1 MLDLMVDKGNRR
13 QVQIIILVEVVAEQ
27 LQTVKHP
34 PVIQQVEEM
43 EDTGSR

>member
-1 MLDLMVDKGNRR
+1 MLDLMVDKGNRE
-13 QVQIIILVEVVAEQ
+13 QVQIIIPAAVVAEQ

-34 PVIQQVEEM
+34 PVIHQVEEM

>member
-1 MLDLMVDKGNRR
+1 MLDLMVEQGKR
-13 QVQIIILVEVVAEQ
+13 QVEIIIQAAVAAVQ

-34 PVIQQVEEM
+34 PVIHQVEEM